1 MEEETIKR
9 FLIFIKEEYE
19 KTEEFEKRYYEKRD
33 QINKKYKFSIDLN
46 LHTPASHSNWSKK
59 DKLNILFK
67 NSIPELHYIN
77 SARNA
82 GYYLMMSEFFSKKV
96 RVYISQGL
104 NFFYGQ
110 PEGKNGIKYKEE
122 NSYLKEILDNF
133 LHSKTSVGEKQYKTI
148 DFIKEKGEYEF
159 EPEKVDEKELEDLLK
174 DLSEKVKQYPDIM
187 QKFLNEHKEETAKI
201 QRFEIKKRTQKKLF
215 ATFNRTYLLA
225 NNIKPV
231 GFEISNINQNPEEK
245 EEANKQLTEN
255 AKAHKGESVIYYG
268 IPGSGKSYY
277 IENEILKGVSEKNF
291 ERVTFYPEYTYY
303 DFVGQKLPKDDGTG
317 LQFEAGP
324 FTRILEKAL
333 ENKQKAI
340 QKEHYYLI
348 IEEMNRGNA
357 QAIFGDIFQ
366 LLDRDANG
374 DSVYATTNYQVAQ
387 YLKSKGI
394 KLKENKIIIPSNLT
408 IIATINT
415 SDQNVFNLDT
425 AFGRRWQYEVFGE
438 EQTKG
443 TNNIYTKGKIIG
455 IEGFTWNE
463 FREKINDKILKSEDI
478 FNAEDKRMGL
488 YYIDKECLSEGEE
501 TEESK
506 VISRKKFANKIFR
519 YLWTDVFKND
529 REAIFYTEKYNTL
542 EKIVIDFTKGKAIE
556 QIIKIRMENIDE

>member
-82 GYYLMMSEFFSKKV
+82 GYYLMMSNFFSKKI

-174 DLSEKVKQYPDIM
+174 DLSEKIKQYPDIM

-201 QRFEIKKRTQKKLF
+201 QRFEIKKRTKKKLF

-225 NNIKPV
+225 NNIKPA
-231 GFEISNINQNPEEK
+231 GFEISNINENPEEK

-374 DSVYATTNYQVAQ
+374 DSVYATTNYQVVQ

-394 KLKENKIIIPSNLT
+394 QLKENKIIIPSNLT

-425 AFGRRWQYEVFGE
+425 AFGRRWQYEIFGE

-463 FREKINDKILKSEDI
+463 IREKINDKILKSEDI

-488 YYIDKECLSEGEE
+488 YYIDKECLSEREE

>member
-82 GYYLMMSEFFSKKV
+82 GYYLMMSNFFSKKI

-174 DLSEKVKQYPDIM
+174 DLSEKIKQYPDIM

-201 QRFEIKKRTQKKLF
+201 QRFEIKKRTKKKLF

-225 NNIKPV
+225 NNIKPA
-231 GFEISNINQNPEEK
+231 GFEISNINENPEEK

-374 DSVYATTNYQVAQ
+374 DSVYATTNYQVVQ

-394 KLKENKIIIPSNLT
+394 QLKENKIIIPSNLT

-425 AFGRRWQYEVFGE
+425 AFGRRWQYEIFGE

-463 FREKINDKILKSEDI
+463 IREKINDKILKSEDI

-501 TEESK
+501 TEKSK

>member
-82 GYYLMMSEFFSKKV
+82 GYYLMMSNFFSKKI

-174 DLSEKVKQYPDIM
+174 DLSEKIKQYPDIM

-201 QRFEIKKRTQKKLF
+201 QRFEIKKRTKKKLF

-225 NNIKPV
+225 NNIKPA
-231 GFEISNINQNPEEK
+231 GFEISNINENPEEK

-374 DSVYATTNYQVAQ
+374 DSVYATTNYQVVQ

-425 AFGRRWQYEVFGE
+425 AFGRRWQYEIFGE

-463 FREKINDKILKSEDI
+463 IREKINDKILKSEDI

>member
-110 PEGKNGIKYKEE
+110 PEGRNGIKYKEE

-133 LHSKTSVGEKQYKTI
+133 LHLKVKLGEKQYKTI

-277 IENEILKGVSEKNF
+277 IENEILKGVSENNF

-438 EQTKG
+438 EQTQG
-443 TNNIYTKGKIIG
+443 TKNIYTKGKIIG

>member
-82 GYYLMMSEFFSKKV
+82 GYYLMMSNFFSKKI

-225 NNIKPV
+225 NNIKPA
-231 GFEISNINQNPEEK
+231 GFEISNINENPEEK

-374 DSVYATTNYQVAQ
+374 DSVYATTNYQVVQ

-394 KLKENKIIIPSNLT
+394 QLKENKIIIPSNLT

-425 AFGRRWQYEVFGE
+425 AFGRRWQYEIFGE

-463 FREKINDKILKSEDI
+463 IREKINDKILKSEDI

>member
-82 GYYLMMSEFFSKKV
+82 GYYLMMSNFFSKKI

-159 EPEKVDEKELEDLLK
+159 EPEKVNEKELEDLLK
-174 DLSEKVKQYPDIM
+174 DLSEKIKQYPDIM

-201 QRFEIKKRTQKKLF
+201 QRFEIKKRTKKKLF

-225 NNIKPV
+225 NNIKPA
-231 GFEISNINQNPEEK
+231 GFEISNINENPEEK
-245 EEANKQLTEN
+245 EEENKQLTEN

-374 DSVYATTNYQVAQ
+374 DSVYATTNYQVVQ

-394 KLKENKIIIPSNLT
+394 QLKENKIIIPSNLT

-425 AFGRRWQYEVFGE
+425 AFGRRWQYEIFGE

-463 FREKINDKILKSEDI
+463 IREKINDKILKSEDI

>member
-82 GYYLMMSEFFSKKV
+82 GYYLMMSNFFSKKI

-174 DLSEKVKQYPDIM
+174 DLSEKIKQYPDIM

-201 QRFEIKKRTQKKLF
+201 QRFEIKKRTKKKLF

-225 NNIKPV
+225 NNIKPA
-231 GFEISNINQNPEEK
+231 GFEISNINENPEEK

-374 DSVYATTNYQVAQ
+374 DSVYATTNYQVVQ

-394 KLKENKIIIPSNLT
+394 QLKENKIIIPSNLT

-425 AFGRRWQYEVFGE
+425 AFGRRWQYEIFGE

-463 FREKINDKILKSEDI
+463 IREKINYKILKSEDI

>member
-82 GYYLMMSEFFSKKV
+82 GYYLMMSNFFSKKI

-148 DFIKEKGEYEF
+148 DFIKEKREYEF

-225 NNIKPV
+225 NNIKPA
-231 GFEISNINQNPEEK
+231 GFEISNINENPEEK

-374 DSVYATTNYQVAQ
+374 DSVYATTNYQVVQ

-394 KLKENKIIIPSNLT
+394 QLKENKIIIPSNLT

-425 AFGRRWQYEVFGE
+425 AFGRRWQYEIFGE

-463 FREKINDKILKSEDI
+463 IRKKINDKILKSEDI

>member
-82 GYYLMMSEFFSKKV
+82 GYYLMMSNFFSKKI

-148 DFIKEKGEYEF
+148 DFIKEKREYEF

-225 NNIKPV
+225 NNIKPA
-231 GFEISNINQNPEEK
+231 GFEISNINENPEEK

-374 DSVYATTNYQVAQ
+374 DSVYATTNYQVVQ

-394 KLKENKIIIPSNLT
+394 QLKENKIIIPSNLT

-425 AFGRRWQYEVFGE
+425 AFGRRWQYEIFGE

-463 FREKINDKILKSEDI
+463 IREKINDKILKSEDI

>member
-19 KTEEFEKRYYEKRD
+19 KTEEFEKRYYEKRN

-82 GYYLMMSEFFSKKV
+82 GYYLMMSNFFSKKI

-225 NNIKPV
+225 NNIKPA
-231 GFEISNINQNPEEK
+231 GFEISNINENPEEK

-374 DSVYATTNYQVAQ
+374 DSVYATTNYQVVQ

-394 KLKENKIIIPSNLT
+394 QLKENKIIIPSNLT

-425 AFGRRWQYEVFGE
+425 AFGRRWQYEIFGE

-463 FREKINDKILKSEDI
+463 IREKINDKILKSEDI

>member
-82 GYYLMMSEFFSKKV
+82 GYYLMMSNFFSKKI

-174 DLSEKVKQYPDIM
+174 DLSEKIKQYPDIM

-201 QRFEIKKRTQKKLF
+201 QRFEIKKRTKKKLF

-225 NNIKPV
+225 NNIKPA
-231 GFEISNINQNPEEK
+231 GFEISNINENPEEK

-374 DSVYATTNYQVAQ
+374 DSVYATTNYQVVQ

-394 KLKENKIIIPSNLT
+394 QLKENKIIIPSNLT

-425 AFGRRWQYEVFGE
+425 AFGRRWQYEIFGE

-463 FREKINDKILKSEDI
+463 IRKKINDKILKSEDI

>member
-82 GYYLMMSEFFSKKV
+82 GYYLMMSNFFSKKI

-174 DLSEKVKQYPDIM
+174 DLSEKIKQYPDIM

-201 QRFEIKKRTQKKLF
+201 QRFEIKKRTKKKLF
-215 ATFNRTYLLA
+215 ATFNRTYLLV
-225 NNIKPV
+225 NNIKPA
-231 GFEISNINQNPEEK
+231 GFEISNINENPEEK

-374 DSVYATTNYQVAQ
+374 DSVYATTNYQVVQ

-394 KLKENKIIIPSNLT
+394 QLKENKIIIPSNLT

-425 AFGRRWQYEVFGE
+425 AFGRRWQYEIFGE

-463 FREKINDKILKSEDI
+463 IREKINDKILKSEDI

>member
-82 GYYLMMSEFFSKKV
+82 GYYLMMSNFFSKKI

-174 DLSEKVKQYPDIM
+174 DLSEKIKQYPDIM

-201 QRFEIKKRTQKKLF
+201 QRFEINKRTKKKLF

-225 NNIKPV
+225 NNIKPA
-231 GFEISNINQNPEEK
+231 GFEISNINENPEEK

-374 DSVYATTNYQVAQ
+374 DSVYATTNYQVVQ

-394 KLKENKIIIPSNLT
+394 QLKENKIIIPSNLT

-425 AFGRRWQYEVFGE
+425 AFGRRWQYEIFGE

-463 FREKINDKILKSEDI
+463 IREKINDKILKSEDI

>member
-1 MEEETIKR
+1 MEEGTIKR

-82 GYYLMMSEFFSKKV
+82 GYYLMMSNFFSKKI
-96 RVYISQGL
+96 RVYITQGL

-225 NNIKPV
+225 NNIKPAV
-231 GFEISNINQNPEEK
+231 FEISNINENPEEK

>member
-82 GYYLMMSEFFSKKV
+82 GYYLMMSNFFSKKI

-174 DLSEKVKQYPDIM
+174 DLSEKIKQYPDIM

-201 QRFEIKKRTQKKLF
+201 QRFEIKKRTKKKLF

-225 NNIKPV
+225 NNIKPA
-231 GFEISNINQNPEEK
+231 GFEISNINENPEEK

-374 DSVYATTNYQVAQ
+374 DSIYATTNYQVVQ

-394 KLKENKIIIPSNLT
+394 QLKENKIIIPSNLT

-425 AFGRRWQYEVFGE
+425 AFGRRWQYEIFGE

-463 FREKINDKILKSEDI
+463 IREKINDKILKSEDI

>member
-67 NSIPELHYIN
+67 NSIPDLHYIN

-82 GYYLMMSEFFSKKV
+82 GYYLMMSNFFSKKI

-174 DLSEKVKQYPDIM
+174 DLSEKIKQYPDIM

-201 QRFEIKKRTQKKLF
+201 QRFEIKKRTKKKLF
-215 ATFNRTYLLA
+215 ATFNRTYLLV
-225 NNIKPV
+225 NNIKPA
-231 GFEISNINQNPEEK
+231 GFEISNINENPEEK

-374 DSVYATTNYQVAQ
+374 DSVYATTNYQVVQ

-394 KLKENKIIIPSNLT
+394 QLKENKIIIPSNLT

-425 AFGRRWQYEVFGE
+425 AFGRRWQYEIFGE

-463 FREKINDKILKSEDI
+463 IREKINDKILKSEDI

>member
-82 GYYLMMSEFFSKKV
+82 GYYLMMSNFFSKKI

-174 DLSEKVKQYPDIM
+174 DLSEKIKQYPDIM

-201 QRFEIKKRTQKKLF
+201 QRFEIKKRTKKKLF

-225 NNIKPV
+225 NNIKPA
-231 GFEISNINQNPEEK
+231 GFEISNINENPEEK

-374 DSVYATTNYQVAQ
+374 DSVYATTNYQVVQ

-394 KLKENKIIIPSNLT
+394 QLKENKIIIPSNLT

-425 AFGRRWQYEVFGE
+425 AFGRRWQYEIFGE

-463 FREKINDKILKSEDI
+463 IREKINDKILKSEDI
-478 FNAEDKRMGL
+478 FNAEDKRVGL

>member
-277 IENEILKGVSEKNF
+277 IENEILKGVSENNF

-488 YYIDKECLSEGEE
+488 YYIDKECLSEGED

>member
-82 GYYLMMSEFFSKKV
+82 GYYLMMSNFFSKKI

-174 DLSEKVKQYPDIM
+174 DLSEKIKQYPDIM

-201 QRFEIKKRTQKKLF
+201 QRFEIKKRTKKKLF

-225 NNIKPV
+225 NNIKPA
-231 GFEISNINQNPEEK
+231 GFEISNINENPEEK

-374 DSVYATTNYQVAQ
+374 DSVYATTNYQVVQ

-394 KLKENKIIIPSNLT
+394 QLKENKIIIPSNLT

-425 AFGRRWQYEVFGE
+425 AFGRRWQYEIFGE

-463 FREKINDKILKSEDI
+463 IREKINDKILKSEDI

-529 REAIFYTEKYNTL
+529 REAIFYTEKYNTV

>member
-82 GYYLMMSEFFSKKV
+82 GYYLMMSNFFSKKI

-174 DLSEKVKQYPDIM
+174 DLSEKIKQYPDIM

-201 QRFEIKKRTQKKLF
+201 QRFEIKKRTKKKLF

-225 NNIKPV
+225 NNIKPA
-231 GFEISNINQNPEEK
+231 GFEISNINENPEEK

-374 DSVYATTNYQVAQ
+374 DSVYATTNYQVVQ

-394 KLKENKIIIPSNLT
+394 QLKENKIIIPSNLT

-425 AFGRRWQYEVFGE
+425 AFGRRWQYEIFGE

-463 FREKINDKILKSEDI
+463 IREKINDKILKSEDI

>member
-82 GYYLMMSEFFSKKV
+82 GYYLMMSNFFSKKI

-277 IENEILKGVSEKNF
+277 IENEILKGVSENNF

>member
-82 GYYLMMSEFFSKKV
+82 GYYLMMSNFFSKKI

-174 DLSEKVKQYPDIM
+174 DLSEKIKQYPDIM

-201 QRFEIKKRTQKKLF
+201 QRFEIKKRTKKKLF

-225 NNIKPV
+225 NNIKPA
-231 GFEISNINQNPEEK
+231 GFEISNINENPEEK

-374 DSVYATTNYQVAQ
+374 DSVYGTTNYQVVQ

-394 KLKENKIIIPSNLT
+394 QLKENKIIIPSNLT

-425 AFGRRWQYEVFGE
+425 AFGRRWQYEIFGE

-463 FREKINDKILKSEDI
+463 IREKINDKILKSEDI

>member
-82 GYYLMMSEFFSKKV
+82 GYYLMMSNFFSKKI

-201 QRFEIKKRTQKKLF
+201 QRFEIKKRTKKKLF

-225 NNIKPV
+225 NNIKPA
-231 GFEISNINQNPEEK
+231 GFEISNINENPEEK
-245 EEANKQLTEN
+245 EEENKQLTEN

-374 DSVYATTNYQVAQ
+374 DSVYATTNYQVVQ

-394 KLKENKIIIPSNLT
+394 QLKENKIIIPSNLT

-425 AFGRRWQYEVFGE
+425 AFGRRWQYEIFGE

-463 FREKINDKILKSEDI
+463 IREKINDKILKSEDI

>member
-277 IENEILKGVSEKNF
+277 IENEILKGVSENNF

>member
-82 GYYLMMSEFFSKKV
+82 GYYLMMSNFFSKKI

-148 DFIKEKGEYEF
+148 DFIKEKREYEF

-187 QKFLNEHKEETAKI
+187 QKFLNEHKEETEKI

-225 NNIKPV
+225 NNIKPA
-231 GFEISNINQNPEEK
+231 GFEISNINENPEEK

-374 DSVYATTNYQVAQ
+374 DSVYATTNYQVVQ

-394 KLKENKIIIPSNLT
+394 QLKENKIIIPSNLT

-425 AFGRRWQYEVFGE
+425 AFGRRWQYEIFGE

-463 FREKINDKILKSEDI
+463 IREKINDKILKSEDI

>member
-19 KTEEFEKRYYEKRD
+19 KTEEFEKRYYEKID

-82 GYYLMMSEFFSKKV
+82 GYYLMMSNFFSKKI

-174 DLSEKVKQYPDIM
+174 DLSEKIKQYPDIM

-201 QRFEIKKRTQKKLF
+201 QRFEIKKRTKKKLF

-225 NNIKPV
+225 NNIKPA
-231 GFEISNINQNPEEK
+231 GFEISNINENPEEK

-374 DSVYATTNYQVAQ
+374 DSVYATTNYQVVQ

-394 KLKENKIIIPSNLT
+394 QLKENKIIIPSNLT

-425 AFGRRWQYEVFGE
+425 AFGRRWQYEIFGE

-463 FREKINDKILKSEDI
+463 IREKINDKILKSEDI

>member
-1 MEEETIKR
+1 MEEGTIKR

-82 GYYLMMSEFFSKKV
+82 GYYLMMSNFFSKKI

-225 NNIKPV
+225 NNIKPA
-231 GFEISNINQNPEEK
+231 GFEISNINENPEEK

>member
-82 GYYLMMSEFFSKKV
+82 GYYLMMSNFFSKKI

-174 DLSEKVKQYPDIM
+174 DLSEKIKQYPDIM

-201 QRFEIKKRTQKKLF
+201 QRFEIKKRTKKKLF

-225 NNIKPV
+225 NNIKPA
-231 GFEISNINQNPEEK
+231 GFEISNINENPEEK

-374 DSVYATTNYQVAQ
+374 DSVYATTNYQVVQ

-394 KLKENKIIIPSNLT
+394 QLKENKIIIPSNLT

-425 AFGRRWQYEVFGE
+425 AFGRRWQYEIFGE

-455 IEGFTWNE
+455 IE
-463 FREKINDKILKSEDI
+463 
-478 FNAEDKRMGL
+478 
-488 YYIDKECLSEGEE
+488 
-501 TEESK
+501 
-506 VISRKKFANKIFR
+506 
-519 YLWTDVFKND
+519 
-529 REAIFYTEKYNTL
+529 
-542 EKIVIDFTKGKAIE
+542 
-556 QIIKIRMENIDE
+556 

>member
-110 PEGKNGIKYKEE
+110 PEGRNGIKYKEE

-133 LHSKTSVGEKQYKTI
+133 LHLKVKLGEKQYKTI

-277 IENEILKGVSEKNF
+277 IENEILKGVSENNF

-443 TNNIYTKGKIIG
+443 TNNIYTKVKIIV

>member
-82 GYYLMMSEFFSKKV
+82 GYYLMMSNFFSKKI

-174 DLSEKVKQYPDIM
+174 DLSEKIKQYPDIM

-201 QRFEIKKRTQKKLF
+201 QRFEIKKRTKKKLF

-225 NNIKPV
+225 NNIKPA
-231 GFEISNINQNPEEK
+231 GFEISNINENPEEK
-245 EEANKQLTEN
+245 EEENKQLTEN

-374 DSVYATTNYQVAQ
+374 DSVYATTNYQVVQ

-394 KLKENKIIIPSNLT
+394 QLKENKIIIPSNLT

-425 AFGRRWQYEVFGE
+425 AFGRRWQYEIFGE

-463 FREKINDKILKSEDI
+463 IREKINDKILKSEDI